1 MPQKRAGVMITTDNS
16 RNRRDEIYSQLDD
29 EQFKM
34 LVKTVEEEKIV
45 GLVLWEESIADEEKE
60 KPALEAR
67 ALFDLDLYLENN
79 LFLELYGT
87 FIFPDPDN
95 DPLHGWQQTGKILQT
110 LIANGVWLDE
120 IAATEEDELILI
132 LSQNHKPQLYMN
144 VGGWSIEEWETLPS
158 EQ

>member
-1 MPQKRAGVMITTDNS
+1 MITTDTS
-16 RNRRDEIYSQLDD
+16 GNRRDEIYSQLDD

-34 LVKTVEEEKIV
+34 LVETVEEEKIV

-60 KPALEAR
+60 KPTLEAR

-87 FIFPDPDN
+87 FIFPDLNN